1 MSQIDFEALRRKFDE
16 GRKRTITEQLKG
28 AINSK
33 LQKMVR
39 LNKSRMDFAD
49 KFQRLIDDY
58 NVACLAGNPDIDDF
72 FSKLVEFTKELDEE
86 ERRGIAE
93 QLSEE
98 ELAMFDI
105 LTKPDMKLDE
115 KEKNQ
120 VKQVARELLESL
132 KTSKLVLDW
141 RKRQQSRAQV
151 RQAIDIKLDQGL
163 PRCYTKEIYKQKCD
177 DVFRHVYDSYYGAG
191 QSIYGQAG

>member
-1 MSQIDFEALRRKFDE
+1 
-16 GRKRTITEQLKG
+16 
-28 AINSK
+28 
-33 LQKMVR
+33 MVR
-39 LNKSRMDFAD
+39 LNKSRTDFAD
-49 KFQRLIDDY
+49 KFQKLIDDY
-58 NVACLAGNPDIDDF
+58 NAACLAGNPDIDDF
-72 FSKLVEFTKELDEE
+72 FSKLVEFTKELDAEDK
-86 ERRGIAE
+86 RGIAE

-105 LTKPDMKLDE
+105 LTKPNMDLDE

-120 VKQVARELLESL
+120 VKQVARELLETL

-151 RQAIDIKLDQGL
+151 RQAIDIKLDEL
-163 PRCYTKEIYKQKCD
+163 PRCYIKEIYRQKCD

-191 QSIYGQAG
+191 QSIYSQAG